1 MIDNSNN
8 FIKDY
13 IIYGAGDA
21 GRQIYSS
28 LENINKKVFCFI
40 DDNKQKQS
48 KDLYGKK
55 IISYKKF
62 KNLIKVTKFENI
74 IIAIPSLSNKK
85 FLKIKN
91 YLKNKIPNIEFVPL
105 KNKLK
110 SDFVTIEDLSNL
122 DVSSIIRRKSKLI
135 NYKLIQREYKNKNI
149 LITGGCGSIGSQL
162 CRNLLNVKANKII
175 ILDNSE
181 ISLFHFKNE
190 MASFKNVI
198 FYLGDILDK
207 KLVDFIIKNENI
219 NIIFH
224 TAAYKHV
231 NILEENIHSAFRNN
245 ILGTKSILDVAKN
258 YKEILIVTIS
268 TDKAVKPKN
277 ILGVTKRISELIAL
291 SYNEYNLDSR
301 VVRFGNVFGSKGS
314 AIPTFIEQINNKLP
328 ITITSRKATR
338 YFMTINEAC
347 YLLMLSIKIKKPT
360 NVLIFN
366 MGKPVKIIEVINKL
380 IRIKKKFNKNYNFKI
395 KNIGLKKGEKLN
407 EQLSIFKNL
416 KKTKIKDIKI
426 TSDPLYQKNELLILL
441 KLIETNTNTN
451 FKMAKLK
458 FFLKKEI
465 KA

>member
-85 FLKIKN
+85 FLQIKN
-91 YLKNKIPNIEFVPL
+91 YLKNKIPNIEFIPL

-110 SDFVTIEDLSNL
+110 SDFVTIDDLSNL
-122 DVSSIIRRKSKLI
+122 DVSSIIHRKSKFI
-135 NYKLIQREYKNKNI
+135 NYKLIQKEYKNKNI

-190 MASFKNVI
+190 MSSFKNVI

-207 KLVDFIIKNENI
+207 KLVDFILKKENI

-258 YKEILIVTIS
+258 YKEILVVTIS

-347 YLLMLSIKIKKPT
+347 YLLMLSIKIKKPS

-366 MGKPVKIIEVINKL
+366 MGKPIKIIEVINKL

-441 KLIETNTNTN
+441 KLIETNTNIN
-451 FKMAKLK
+451 LKMAKLK

-465 KA
+465 RA

>member
-13 IIYGAGDA
+13 IIYGAGEA

-85 FLKIKN
+85 FLQIKN
-91 YLKNKIPNIEFVPL
+91 YLKNKIPNIEFIPL

-110 SDFVTIEDLSNL
+110 SDFVTIDDLSNL
-122 DVSSIIRRKSKLI
+122 DVSSIIHRKSKFI
-135 NYKLIQREYKNKNI
+135 NYKLIQKEYKNKNI

-190 MASFKNVI
+190 MSSFKNVI

-207 KLVDFIIKNENI
+207 KLVDFILKKENI

-258 YKEILIVTIS
+258 YKEILVVTIS

-347 YLLMLSIKIKKPT
+347 YLLMLSIKIKKPS

-366 MGKPVKIIEVINKL
+366 MGKPIKIIEVINKL

-441 KLIETNTNTN
+441 KLIETNTNIN
-451 FKMAKLK
+451 LKMAKLK

-465 KA
+465 RA

>member
-62 KNLIKVTKFENI
+62 KNLIKVTKFENL

-85 FLKIKN
+85 FLQIKN
-91 YLKNKIPNIEFVPL
+91 YLKNKIPNIEFIPL

-110 SDFVTIEDLSNL
+110 SDFVTIDDLSNL
-122 DVSSIIRRKSKLI
+122 DVSSIIHRKSKFI
-135 NYKLIQREYKNKNI
+135 NYKLIQKEYKNKNI

-219 NIIFH
+219 KIIFH
-224 TAAYKHV
+224 TAA
-231 NILEENIHSAFRNN
+231 
-245 ILGTKSILDVAKN
+245 
-258 YKEILIVTIS
+258 
-268 TDKAVKPKN
+268 
-277 ILGVTKRISELIAL
+277 
-291 SYNEYNLDSR
+291 
-301 VVRFGNVFGSKGS
+301 
-314 AIPTFIEQINNKLP
+314 
-328 ITITSRKATR
+328 
-338 YFMTINEAC
+338 
-347 YLLMLSIKIKKPT
+347 
-360 NVLIFN
+360 
-366 MGKPVKIIEVINKL
+366 
-380 IRIKKKFNKNYNFKI
+380 
-395 KNIGLKKGEKLN
+395 
-407 EQLSIFKNL
+407 
-416 KKTKIKDIKI
+416 
-426 TSDPLYQKNELLILL
+426 
-441 KLIETNTNTN
+441 
-451 FKMAKLK
+451 
-458 FFLKKEI
+458 
-465 KA
+465 

>member
-62 KNLIKVTKFENI
+62 KNLIKVTKFENL

-91 YLKNKIPNIEFVPL
+91 YLKNKIPNIEFIPL

-110 SDFVTIEDLSNL
+110 SDFVTIDDLSNL
-122 DVSSIIRRKSKLI
+122 DVSSIIHRKSKFI
-135 NYKLIQREYKNKNI
+135 NYKLIQKEYKNKNI

-190 MASFKNVI
+190 MSSFKNVI

-207 KLVDFIIKNENI
+207 KLVDFIVKKENI

-258 YKEILIVTIS
+258 YKEILVVTIS

-314 AIPTFIEQINNKLP
+314 VIPTFIEQINNKLP

-441 KLIETNTNTN
+441 KLIETNTNIN

>member
-1 MIDNSNN
+1 LIDNSNN

-48 KDLYGKK
+48 RDLYGKK

-62 KNLIKVTKFENI
+62 KNLIKVTKFENL

-91 YLKNKIPNIEFVPL
+91 YLKNKIPNIEFIPL

-110 SDFVTIEDLSNL
+110 SDFVTIDDLSNL
-122 DVSSIIRRKSKLI
+122 DVSSIIHRKSKFI
-135 NYKLIQREYKNKNI
+135 NYKLIQKEYKNENI

-190 MASFKNVI
+190 MSSFKNVI

-207 KLVDFIIKNENI
+207 KLVDFILKKENI

-231 NILEENIHSAFRNN
+231 NILEENIHSALRNN

-258 YKEILIVTIS
+258 YKEILVVTIS

-441 KLIETNTNTN
+441 KSIETNTNIN
-451 FKMAKLK
+451 FKMEKLK

>member
-1 MIDNSNN
+1 LIDNSNN

-62 KNLIKVTKFENI
+62 KNLIKVTKFENL

-91 YLKNKIPNIEFVPL
+91 YLKNKIPNIEFIPL

-110 SDFVTIEDLSNL
+110 SDFVTIDDLSNL
-122 DVSSIIRRKSKLI
+122 DVSSIIHRKSKLI
-135 NYKLIQREYKNKNI
+135 NYKLIQKEYKNKNI

-190 MASFKNVI
+190 MSSFKNVI

-207 KLVDFIIKNENI
+207 KLVDFIVKKENI

-258 YKEILIVTIS
+258 YKEILVITIS

-441 KLIETNTNTN
+441 KLIETNTNIN

>member
-62 KNLIKVTKFENI
+62 KNLIKVTKFENL
-74 IIAIPSLSNKK
+74 IIAIPSLSNRK
-85 FLKIKN
+85 FLQIKN

-110 SDFVTIEDLSNL
+110 SDFVTIDDLSNL
-122 DVSSIIRRKSKLI
+122 DVSSIIHRKSKFI
-135 NYKLIQREYKNKNI
+135 NYKLIQKEYTNKNI

-190 MASFKNVI
+190 MSSFKNVI

-258 YKEILIVTIS
+258 YKEILVVTIS

-277 ILGVTKRISELIAL
+277 ILGITKRISELIAL

-314 AIPTFIEQINNKLP
+314 AIPTFIEQINNKVP

-441 KLIETNTNTN
+441 NLIEANTNIN

>member
-1 MIDNSNN
+1 M
-8 FIKDY
+8 
-13 IIYGAGDA
+13 
-21 GRQIYSS
+21 
-28 LENINKKVFCFI
+28 
-40 DDNKQKQS
+40 
-48 KDLYGKK
+48 
-55 IISYKKF
+55 
-62 KNLIKVTKFENI
+62 
-74 IIAIPSLSNKK
+74 
-85 FLKIKN
+85 
-91 YLKNKIPNIEFVPL
+91 
-105 KNKLK
+105 
-110 SDFVTIEDLSNL
+110 
-122 DVSSIIRRKSKLI
+122 
-135 NYKLIQREYKNKNI
+135 
-149 LITGGCGSIGSQL
+149 
-162 CRNLLNVKANKII
+162 NVKANKII

-190 MASFKNVI
+190 MSSFKNVI

-207 KLVDFIIKNENI
+207 KLVDFIVKKENI

-258 YKEILIVTIS
+258 YKEILVVTIS

-395 KNIGLKKGEKLN
+395 KNIGLKKGEKLKHN
-407 EQLSIFKNL
+407 
-416 KKTKIKDIKI
+416 KK
-426 TSDPLYQKNELLILL
+426 
-441 KLIETNTNTN
+441 
-451 FKMAKLK
+451 
-458 FFLKKEI
+458 
-465 KA
+465 

>member
-62 KNLIKVTKFENI
+62 KNLIKVNKFENL
-74 IIAIPSLSNKK
+74 IIAIPSLSNRK

-91 YLKNKIPNIEFVPL
+91 YLKNKIPNIEFIPL

-110 SDFVTIEDLSNL
+110 SDFVTIDDLSNL
-122 DVSSIIRRKSKLI
+122 DVSSIIHRKSKFI
-135 NYKLIQREYKNKNI
+135 NYKLIQKEYKNKNI

-190 MASFKNVI
+190 MSSFKNVI

-207 KLVDFIIKNENI
+207 KLVDFILKKENI

-258 YKEILIVTIS
+258 YKEILVVTIS

-407 EQLSIFKNL
+407 EQLSIFKNI

-426 TSDPLYQKNELLILL
+426 TSDPLYQKSELLILL
-441 KLIETNTNTN
+441 NLIETNTNIN

>member
-48 KDLYGKK
+48 RDLYGKK

-62 KNLIKVTKFENI
+62 KNLIKVTKFENL

-91 YLKNKIPNIEFVPL
+91 YLKNKIPNIEFIPL

-110 SDFVTIEDLSNL
+110 SDFVTIDDLSNL
-122 DVSSIIRRKSKLI
+122 DVSSIIHRKSKFI
-135 NYKLIQREYKNKNI
+135 NYKLIQKEYKNENI

-190 MASFKNVI
+190 MSSFKNVI

-207 KLVDFIIKNENI
+207 KLVDFILKKENI

-231 NILEENIHSAFRNN
+231 NILEENIHSALRNN

-258 YKEILIVTIS
+258 YKEILVVTIS

-277 ILGVTKRISELIAL
+277 ILGITKRISELIAL

-441 KLIETNTNTN
+441 ESIETNTNIN
-451 FKMAKLK
+451 FKMEKLK

>member
-85 FLKIKN
+85 FLQIKN
-91 YLKNKIPNIEFVPL
+91 YLKNKIPNIEFIPL

-110 SDFVTIEDLSNL
+110 SDFVTIDDLSNL
-122 DVSSIIRRKSKLI
+122 DVSSIIHRKSKFI
-135 NYKLIQREYKNKNI
+135 NYKLIQKEYTNKNI

-190 MASFKNVI
+190 MSSFKNVI

-207 KLVDFIIKNENI
+207 KLVDFILKKENI

-258 YKEILIVTIS
+258 YKEILVVTIS

-347 YLLMLSIKIKKPT
+347 YLLMLSIKIKKPS

-366 MGKPVKIIEVINKL
+366 MGKPIKIIEVINKL

-441 KLIETNTNTN
+441 KLIETNTNIN
-451 FKMAKLK
+451 LKMAKLK

-465 KA
+465 RA

>member
-62 KNLIKVTKFENI
+62 KNLIKVNKFENL
-74 IIAIPSLSNKK
+74 IIAIPSLGNRK

-110 SDFVTIEDLSNL
+110 SDFVTIDDLSNL
-122 DVSSIIRRKSKLI
+122 DVSSIIQRKSKFI
-135 NYKLIQREYKNKNI
+135 NYKLIQKEYKNKNI

-162 CRNLLNVKANKII
+162 CRNLLNVKTNKII

-190 MASFKNVI
+190 MSSFKNVI

-207 KLVDFIIKNENI
+207 KLVDFILKKENI

-258 YKEILIVTIS
+258 YKEILVVTIS

-395 KNIGLKKGEKLN
+395 KIIGLKKGEKLN

-451 FKMAKLK
+451 FKMEKLR

>member
-1 MIDNSNN
+1 LIDNSNN

-62 KNLIKVTKFENI
+62 KDLIKVTKFENL

-110 SDFVTIEDLSNL
+110 SDFVTIDDLSNL
-122 DVSSIIRRKSKLI
+122 DVSSIIHRKSKFI
-135 NYKLIQREYKNKNI
+135 NYKLIQKEYKNKNI

-190 MASFKNVI
+190 MSSFKNVI

-207 KLVDFIIKNENI
+207 KLVDFIVKKENI

-258 YKEILIVTIS
+258 YKKILVVTIS

-441 KLIETNTNTN
+441 KLIETNTNIN

>member
-62 KNLIKVTKFENI
+62 KNLIKVTKFENL

-91 YLKNKIPNIEFVPL
+91 YLKNKIPNIEFIPL

-110 SDFVTIEDLSNL
+110 SDFVTIDDLSNL
-122 DVSSIIRRKSKLI
+122 DVSSIIHRKSKLI
-135 NYKLIQREYKNKNI
+135 NYKLIQKEYKNKNI

-190 MASFKNVI
+190 MSSFKNVI

-207 KLVDFIIKNENI
+207 KLVDFIVKKENI

-258 YKEILIVTIS
+258 YKEILVITIS

-441 KLIETNTNTN
+441 KLIETNTNIN

>member
-1 MIDNSNN
+1 MIDNNN

-48 KDLYGKK
+48 KYLYGKK

-62 KNLIKVTKFENI
+62 KNLIKVTKFENL

-91 YLKNKIPNIEFVPL
+91 YLKNKIPNIEFIPL

-110 SDFVTIEDLSNL
+110 SDFVTIDDLSNL
-122 DVSSIIRRKSKLI
+122 DVSSIIHRKSKFI
-135 NYKLIQREYKNKNI
+135 NYKLIQKEYKNKNI

-190 MASFKNVI
+190 MSSFKNVI

-207 KLVDFIIKNENI
+207 KLVDFIVKKENI

-258 YKEILIVTIS
+258 YKKILVVTIS

-441 KLIETNTNTN
+441 KLIETNTNIN

>member
-1 MIDNSNN
+1 MS
-8 FIKDY
+8 
-13 IIYGAGDA
+13 
-21 GRQIYSS
+21 
-28 LENINKKVFCFI
+28 
-40 DDNKQKQS
+40 
-48 KDLYGKK
+48 
-55 IISYKKF
+55 
-62 KNLIKVTKFENI
+62 
-74 IIAIPSLSNKK
+74 
-85 FLKIKN
+85 
-91 YLKNKIPNIEFVPL
+91 
-105 KNKLK
+105 
-110 SDFVTIEDLSNL
+110 
-122 DVSSIIRRKSKLI
+122 
-135 NYKLIQREYKNKNI
+135 
-149 LITGGCGSIGSQL
+149 
-162 CRNLLNVKANKII
+162 
-175 ILDNSE
+175 
-181 ISLFHFKNE
+181 
-190 MASFKNVI
+190 SFKNVI

-207 KLVDFIIKNENI
+207 KLVDFILKKENI

-258 YKEILIVTIS
+258 YKEILVVTIS

-395 KNIGLKKGEKLN
+395 KIIGLKKGEKLN

-451 FKMAKLK
+451 FKMEKLR

>member
-1 MIDNSNN
+1 LIDNNNN

-62 KNLIKVTKFENI
+62 KNLIKVTKFENL

-91 YLKNKIPNIEFVPL
+91 YLKNKIPNIEFIPL

-110 SDFVTIEDLSNL
+110 SDFVTIDDLSNL
-122 DVSSIIRRKSKLI
+122 DVSSIIHRKSKFI
-135 NYKLIQREYKNKNI
+135 NYKLIQKEYKNKNI

-190 MASFKNVI
+190 MSSFKNVI

-207 KLVDFIIKNENI
+207 KLVDFIVKKENI

-258 YKEILIVTIS
+258 YKEILVVTIS

-441 KLIETNTNTN
+441 KLIETNTNIN

>member
-1 MIDNSNN
+1 LIDNSNN

-48 KDLYGKK
+48 RDLYGKK

-62 KNLIKVTKFENI
+62 KNLIKVTKFENL

-91 YLKNKIPNIEFVPL
+91 YLKNKIPNIEFIPL

-110 SDFVTIEDLSNL
+110 SDFVTIDDLSNL
-122 DVSSIIRRKSKLI
+122 DVSSIIHRKSKFI
-135 NYKLIQREYKNKNI
+135 NYKLIQKEYKNKNI

-190 MASFKNVI
+190 MSSFKNVI

-207 KLVDFIIKNENI
+207 KLVDFIVKKENI

-258 YKEILIVTIS
+258 YKEILVVTIS

-314 AIPTFIEQINNKLP
+314 VIPTFIEQINNKLP

-441 KLIETNTNTN
+441 KLIETNTNIN

>member
-1 MIDNSNN
+1 LIDKSNN

-48 KDLYGKK
+48 KNLYGKK

-62 KNLIKVTKFENI
+62 KDLVKITKFENL

-135 NYKLIQREYKNKNI
+135 NYKLIQKEYKNKNI

-258 YKEILIVTIS
+258 YKEILVVTIS

-426 TSDPLYQKNELLILL
+426 TSDPLYQKNELLFLL
-441 KLIETNTNTN
+441 KLIETNTNAN

>member
-40 DDNKQKQS
+40 DDNKHKQS

-62 KNLIKVTKFENI
+62 KNLIKVTKFENL

-85 FLKIKN
+85 FLQIKN
-91 YLKNKIPNIEFVPL
+91 YLKNKIPNIEFIPL

-110 SDFVTIEDLSNL
+110 SDFVTIDDLSNL
-122 DVSSIIRRKSKLI
+122 DVSSIIHRKSKFI
-135 NYKLIQREYKNKNI
+135 NYKLIQKEYNNQNI

-181 ISLFHFKNE
+181 ISLFQFKNE

-207 KLVDFIIKNENI
+207 KLVDFILKKENI

-258 YKEILIVTIS
+258 YKEILVVTIS

-347 YLLMLSIKIKKPT
+347 YLLMLSIKIKKPS

-366 MGKPVKIIEVINKL
+366 MGKPIKIIEVINKL

-441 KLIETNTNTN
+441 KLIETNTNIN
-451 FKMAKLK
+451 LKMAKLK

-465 KA
+465 RA

>member
-1 MIDNSNN
+1 LIDNSNN

-62 KNLIKVTKFENI
+62 KNLIKVTKFENL

-91 YLKNKIPNIEFVPL
+91 YLKNKIPNIEFIPL

-110 SDFVTIEDLSNL
+110 SDFVTIDDLSNL
-122 DVSSIIRRKSKLI
+122 DVSSIIHRKSKFI
-135 NYKLIQREYKNKNI
+135 NYKLIQKEYKNKNI

-190 MASFKNVI
+190 MSSFKNVI

-207 KLVDFIIKNENI
+207 KLVDFIVKKENI

-258 YKEILIVTIS
+258 YKEILVVTIS

-441 KLIETNTNTN
+441 KLIETNTNIN
-451 FKMAKLK
+451 FKMAKLR

-465 KA
+465 KV

>member
-62 KNLIKVTKFENI
+62 KNLIKVTKFENL

-91 YLKNKIPNIEFVPL
+91 YLKNKIPNIEFIPL

-110 SDFVTIEDLSNL
+110 SDFVTIDDLSNL
-122 DVSSIIRRKSKLI
+122 DVSSIIHRKSKFI
-135 NYKLIQREYKNKNI
+135 NYKLIQKEYKNKNI

-190 MASFKNVI
+190 MSSFKNVI

-207 KLVDFIIKNENI
+207 KLVDFIVKKENI

-258 YKEILIVTIS
+258 YKEILVVTIS

-441 KLIETNTNTN
+441 KLIETNTNIN
-451 FKMAKLK
+451 FKMAKLR

-465 KA
+465 KV

>member
-1 MIDNSNN
+1 LIDNSNN

-48 KDLYGKK
+48 RDLYGKK

-62 KNLIKVTKFENI
+62 KNLIKVTKFENL

-91 YLKNKIPNIEFVPL
+91 YLKNKIPNIEFIPL

-110 SDFVTIEDLSNL
+110 SDFVTIDDLSNL
-122 DVSSIIRRKSKLI
+122 DVSSIIHRKSKFI
-135 NYKLIQREYKNKNI
+135 NYKLIQKEYKNENI

-190 MASFKNVI
+190 MSSFKNVI

-207 KLVDFIIKNENI
+207 KLVDFILKKENI

-231 NILEENIHSAFRNN
+231 NILEENIHSALRNN

-258 YKEILIVTIS
+258 YKEILVVTIS

-277 ILGVTKRISELIAL
+277 ILGITKRISELIAL

-441 KLIETNTNTN
+441 ESIETNTNIN
-451 FKMAKLK
+451 FKMEKLK

>member
-48 KDLYGKK
+48 RDLYGKK

-62 KNLIKVTKFENI
+62 KNLIKVTKFENL

-91 YLKNKIPNIEFVPL
+91 YLKNKIPNIEFIPL

-110 SDFVTIEDLSNL
+110 SDFVTIDDLSNL
-122 DVSSIIRRKSKLI
+122 DVSSIIHRKSKFI
-135 NYKLIQREYKNKNI
+135 NYKLIQKEYKNENI

-190 MASFKNVI
+190 MSSFKNVI

-207 KLVDFIIKNENI
+207 KLVDFILKKENI

-231 NILEENIHSAFRNN
+231 NILEENIHSALRNN

-258 YKEILIVTIS
+258 YKEILVVTIS

-441 KLIETNTNTN
+441 KSIETNTNIN
-451 FKMAKLK
+451 FKMEKLK

>member
-62 KNLIKVTKFENI
+62 KDLIKVTKFENL

-110 SDFVTIEDLSNL
+110 SDFVTIDDLSNL
-122 DVSSIIRRKSKLI
+122 DVSSIIHRKSKFI
-135 NYKLIQREYKNKNI
+135 NYKLIQKEYKNKNI

-190 MASFKNVI
+190 MSSFKNVI

-207 KLVDFIIKNENI
+207 KLVDFIVKKENI

-258 YKEILIVTIS
+258 YKKILVVTIS

-441 KLIETNTNTN
+441 KLIETNTNIN